1 MRKTMITMTLA
12 TLLTACSTTSGTG
25 PDIYTSGFDN
35 STLAEIAPHGAA
47 CTTACLGLGAQ
58 WNEAHGDEAFLIVA
72 NFMDLVAI
80 LDAQLNID
88 GKIVDLE
95 PADLL
100 TGQETNSGV
109 RTSTKGFRTTLETI
123 EAITKAKRVWLR
135 IETPTGTR
143 EDRIIDA
150 SGDSKAY
157 HAMKRF
163 ISAVKSVD

>member
-1 MRKTMITMTLA
+1 
-12 TLLTACSTTSGTG
+12 
-25 PDIYTSGFDN
+25 
-35 STLAEIAPHGAA
+35 
-47 CTTACLGLGAQ
+47 LGAQ

-80 LDAQLNID
+80 LDAQLHID
-88 GKIVDLE
+88 GKIVGLE

-109 RTSTKGFRTTLETI
+109 RTSTKGFRTTLENI
-123 EAITKAKRVWLR
+123 EAITNAKRVWLR

-150 SGDSKAY
+150 I
-157 HAMKRF
+157 RR
-163 ISAVKSVD
+163 